1 MTIRIGSVEVDRVVE
16 WVGPIKTVDDMFPDT
31 PAHRWTDEL
40 APHHWTP
47 STRGWR
53 AAVQTWVLR
62 SAGRIIVI
70 DTGVGNDRDRPQA
83 PTFDHLSTD
92 YLRRLAEIGVQPADV
107 NIVINTHIHYDHVGW
122 NTQLDGATWL
132 PTFPNATYLVPA
144 VDYDYFHPDNAE
156 RMRPPRTD
164 DEKARFD
171 GIQLVFNDSIAPIA
185 DAGQLQTWRGE
196 HRVDENLRLEPAP
209 GHTPGSSVAWLET
222 GSGAVFV
229 GDLMHTPL
237 QISHPDDA
245 CSFDVDTDQARTSR
259 HAVLHAAA
267 CTGAAIFPAHFA
279 GHGATTITSKNDTY
293 EIGQWKPFPPI

>member
-132 PTFPNATYLVPA
+132 PTIPNATYLVPA

-156 RMRPPRTD
+156 RMRPPRTA
-164 DEKARFD
+164 DEK
-171 GIQLVFNDSIAPIA
+171 
-185 DAGQLQTWRGE
+185 
-196 HRVDENLRLEPAP
+196 PA
-209 GHTPGSSVAWLET
+209 ST
-222 GSGAVFV
+222 GSGSSSTTASPPSPTPGNSRLGAVSTTLT
-229 GDLMHTPL
+229 GPYDWNP
-237 QISHPDDA
+237 HPDTPPDRRWRGSKRA
-245 CSFDVDTDQARTSR
+245 
-259 HAVLHAAA
+259 
-267 CTGAAIFPAHFA
+267 PAQSSS
-279 GHGATTITSKNDTY
+279 AT
-293 EIGQWKPFPPI
+293 